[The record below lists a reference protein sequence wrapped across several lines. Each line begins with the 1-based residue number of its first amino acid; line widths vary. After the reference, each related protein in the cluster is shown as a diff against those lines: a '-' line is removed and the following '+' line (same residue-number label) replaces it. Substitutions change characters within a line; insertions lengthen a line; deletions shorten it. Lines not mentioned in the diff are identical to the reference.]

1 MRLFPPG
8 PRCPGGEQGGLEP
21 ADHRLPGL
29 GRGIRPQS
37 WHHDRVGREGRAQ
50 GGLCSARATQDGA
63 KERLRRLLHLQE
75 HGAGPSYRITMPKFP
90 TADPN
95 YRILARQKSRFTH
108 NYFYIRDEVLGP
120 MVMRVATFF
129 PFQTTYYLN
138 GHNFIEQEL
147 NRKKI
152 TFRKND
158 NAFLAVDDV
167 GALQGAADK
176 LSPAII
182 RE

>member
-1 MRLFPPG
+1 MVRRNAYGVYFIFKSM
-8 PRCPGGEQGGLEP
+8 EQ
-21 ADHRLPGL
+21 
-29 GRGIRPQS
+29 
-37 WHHDRVGREGRAQ
+37 
-50 GGLCSARATQDGA
+50 
-63 KERLRRLLHLQE
+63 
-75 HGAGPSYRITMPKFP
+75 GPSYRITMPKFP

-152 TFRKND
+152 TAPFRRRMASLPRN
-158 NAFLAVDDV
+158 FVMRE
-167 GALQGAADK
+167 
-176 LSPAII
+176 LSSLRRSISANSQV
-182 RE
+182 